1 MNIAAI
7 GVGSNINPDY
17 NIKKAKQ
24 ILTKDHKL
32 LGSSSFIKTRPIGFK
47 DENDFLNGAFLIS
60 TDLKFEEFIE
70 YLKKVEKKL
79 GRIKSYKKFSSRTID
94 LDLVVWNEKII
105 DKDFFTRKFLRH
117 SIIELLPNLNN
128 LEKPYR

>member
-47 DENDFLNGAFLIS
+47 DENDFLNGAFLVS
-60 TDLKFEEFIE
+60 TDLKFDEFIE
-70 YLKKVEKKL
+70 YLKKVEKKI

-94 LDLVVWNEKII
+94 LDLVVWNDKII
-105 DKDFFTRKFLRH
+105 DNDFFTRKFLRH

-128 LEKPYR
+128 LEKP

>member
-47 DENDFLNGAFLIS
+47 DKNDFLNGAFLVS
-60 TDLKFEEFIE
+60 TDLKFEEFAE
-70 YLKKVEKKL
+70 YLKKVEKKV
-79 GRIKSYKKFSSRTID
+79 GRIKSHKKFTSRTID

-128 LEKPYR
+128 LEKP

>member
-47 DENDFLNGAFLIS
+47 DKNDFFKWCL
-60 TDLKFEEFIE
+60 
-70 YLKKVEKKL
+70 
-79 GRIKSYKKFSSRTID
+79 FSINRF
-94 LDLVVWNEKII
+94 KI
-105 DKDFFTRKFLRH
+105 
-117 SIIELLPNLNN
+117 
-128 LEKPYR
+128 

>member
-105 DKDFFTRKFLRH
+105 DKDFFTRKFLRN

-128 LEKPYR
+128 RQKP

>member
-1 MNIAAI
+1 M
-7 GVGSNINPDY
+7 
-17 NIKKAKQ
+17 
-24 ILTKDHKL
+24 
-32 LGSSSFIKTRPIGFK
+32 GFK

-105 DKDFFTRKFLRH
+105 DKDFFTRKFLRN

-128 LEKPYR
+128 RQKP